1 MTEHDHSARRYEI
14 EGRDLGYPTRFRD
27 GASAAGLFVVRSRVA
42 NELIADS
49 GFRVA
54 EIAPGRAL
62 LVLTGVHYT
71 DTDCGDYEETAQAF
85 FVEPV
90 GEGARIPYLCTW
102 SDLARGRV
110 ATFTWKLQVTTT
122 LSRDCGLR
130 MWGYP
135 KTLGDIV
142 FERSRE
148 RARFDLHM
156 EGRRVFTYSVR
167 ARGRHQ
173 PTTVT
178 SPVYS
183 LFEGAPHVGY
193 LTQTYGDT
201 DYQLGGGQVELGDHP
216 LADELRRLG
225 LPRRPLLA
233 TWNGHLDFSM
243 SAPEKL

>member
-1 MTEHDHSARRYEI
+1 MTDHDHRARRYEI

-85 FVEPV
+85 FVEPL
-90 GEGARIPYLCTW
+90 GRRAQIPYLSTW
-102 SDLARGRV
+102 SDVVRGRV
-110 ATFTWKLQVTTT
+110 TSFTWKLQVTTT

-135 KTLGDIV
+135 KTLGDIAY
-142 FERSRE
+142 ERSPE
-148 RARFDLHM
+148 RASARA
-156 EGRRVFTYSVR
+156 GPATSCR
-167 ARGRHQ
+167 ARPR
-173 PTTVT
+173 
-178 SPVYS
+178 S
-183 LFEGAPHVGY
+183 
-193 LTQTYGDT
+193 
-201 DYQLGGGQVELGDHP
+201 
-216 LADELRRLG
+216 RR
-225 LPRRPLLA
+225 R
-233 TWNGHLDFSM
+233 S
-243 SAPEKL
+243 SAWG